1 MTLALLCQF
10 TAQYFSDVNTS
21 IFRSL
26 GLLGALLC
34 RLYCADLR
42 CVGAMQAE
50 PLVVQPTLGYHITNN
65 QARCITPT
73 HLKSAQYSLHNN
85 APSSRKLLKV
95 DILTSETCW
104 AVNLHNKASVIKLV
118 YLYSDIKMMHG
129 PICIKF
135 PNSPSASNQDVSPA
149 SGFICVKG
157 QDIKK
162 TPFVTKKINTRI
174 LSEEM
179 LSSARRLT

>member
-1 MTLALLCQF
+1 
-10 TAQYFSDVNTS
+10 
-21 IFRSL
+21 
-26 GLLGALLC
+26 
-34 RLYCADLR
+34 
-42 CVGAMQAE
+42 
-50 PLVVQPTLGYHITNN
+50 
-65 QARCITPT
+65 
-73 HLKSAQYSLHNN
+73 
-85 APSSRKLLKV
+85 
-95 DILTSETCW
+95 
-104 AVNLHNKASVIKLV
+104 
-118 YLYSDIKMMHG
+118 MHG